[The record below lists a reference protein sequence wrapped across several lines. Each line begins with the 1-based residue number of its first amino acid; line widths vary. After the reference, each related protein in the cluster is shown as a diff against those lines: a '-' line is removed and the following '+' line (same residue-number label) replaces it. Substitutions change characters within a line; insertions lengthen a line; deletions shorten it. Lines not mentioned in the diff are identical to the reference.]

1 MNTTLRAFLITLTV
15 VCLFGIFPATVMA
28 DQTEDDDTKL
38 NITVI
43 SPNGGEIWE
52 NGKTYTITWEQEN
65 IDKLTIF
72 LQRGST
78 GYPIVYNHL
87 VDINAE
93 FGSYDYTVPENVP
106 EANNYK
112 IWIIAY
118 KTNYGQAQ
126 DYSDDYFSIKTE
138 MGMEPISDLSREVV
152 LNDVHL
158 YWSPVPEAA
167 SYNIYRASA
176 TGGFYRI
183 ALHETS
189 AGYIDQNVEPGWY
202 GYMVRWVNEAGL
214 ESSDSNG
221 VSAFIPGME
230 PISDLS
236 ARAKNTKVVLLW
248 TLPSEA
254 VSTNIYRTS
263 EEENFVLIAN
273 TKSTYA
279 FYLDKN
285 VPLGNQTYMIR
296 WIDSYGLESPDSNKM
311 EVSIT
316 ERRQRR

>member
-1 MNTTLRAFLITLTV
+1 MNTTLRAFLTTLTV

-28 DQTEDDDTKL
+28 NQTENDSTTEL

-43 SPNGGEIWE
+43 SPN
-52 NGKTYTITWEQEN
+52 
-65 IDKLTIF
+65 D
-72 LQRGST
+72 
-78 GYPIVYNHL
+78 
-87 VDINAE
+87 
-93 FGSYDYTVPENVP
+93 
-106 EANNYK
+106 
-112 IWIIAY
+112 
-118 KTNYGQAQ
+118 GQAQ

-202 GYMVRWVNEAGL
+202 GYMVRWVNESGL

-221 VSAFIPGME
+221 VSAFISGME

-236 ARAKNTKVVLLW
+236 VRAKNTKVGLLW

-254 VSTNIYRTS
+254 VSINIYRAS
-263 EEENFVLIAN
+263 EKENFVLIAN

-285 VPLGNQTYMIR
+285 VLLGNQTYMVR
-296 WIDSYGLESPDSNKM
+296 WIDSNGLESPDSNKM

-316 ERRQRR
+316 KRRQRR